1 MDNTAQLAVSRPEQA
16 PQDQPLMAQLAS
28 QVLVRLQQVEFT
40 DNQEPFQDQ
49 VQELELLDLHTHNK
63 AQLLDLDKVLL
74 LKFKEEMSHTDKLEQ
89 VFQAAVHHMDRQVHP
104 HLQVFQE
111 VTSPTDS
118 QARPDFLEAVHTI
131 NLEAVNQAH
140 IQLKAHQELLLM
152 ELLEP
157 QVQLEVPHTE
167 PPHLADTQDNTEA
180 QVSAECLAAS
190 EEVSLEAE

>member
-16 PQDQPLMAQLAS
+16 PQDQPLMVQLVS
-28 QVLVRLQQVEFT
+28 QALVRLQQAEFT

-49 VQELELLDLHTHNK
+49 VQEPELLDPHTHNK
-63 AQLLDLDKVLL
+63 AQLLDSDKVLL

-89 VFQAAVHHMDRQVHP
+89 VFQAAVHHMGRQVHP
-104 HLQVFQE
+104 HHQESQE

-118 QARPDFLEAVHTI
+118 QARLDFLEVVHTI

-140 IQLKAHQELLLM
+140 IQLKGHQELLLM

-157 QVQLEVPHTE
+157 QAQLEVPHTE
-167 PPHLADTQDNTEA
+167 PPHLADTQDNMEA
-180 QVSAECLAAS
+180 QVSVECLAVS